1 MVSFLGWLGVAA
13 SIVGG
18 LVIAAYLFWPSG
30 ED

>member
-18 LVIAAYLFWPSG
+18 LVMAIYLLWPSC